1 MLFKACH
8 HRVCLTKSWN
18 ELRFFFLYWL
28 SSRFDFSAKPTRKI
42 RKNYFECWW
51 MQKFFFLMN
60 IFVCVQGIDFN
71 PKSCSARILTGAW
84 WFFALIMI
92 ASYTANLAAFLTTK
106 RLTSPIE
113 DVEALSK
120 QSEIKYGCLSGGST
134 QQFYSVLNSLYLHH
148 SLSVV
153 LYSLS
158 LSFFNVM
165 PISHSTQIYSSV
177 SINFII

>member
-1 MLFKACH
+1 M
-8 HRVCLTKSWN
+8 
-18 ELRFFFLYWL
+18 
-28 SSRFDFSAKPTRKI
+28 
-42 RKNYFECWW
+42 
-51 MQKFFFLMN
+51 
-60 IFVCVQGIDFN
+60 QGIDFN

-158 LSFFNVM
+158 LSLFLMSCQLVTQLKYIAAYPSTLLYNLNNT
-165 PISHSTQIYSSV
+165 ISNIYV
-177 SINFII
+177 RAKILFCL